1 MAEIERKQERERVN
15 DREREKKERKKK
27 REETDRE
34 RNHEWVRE
42 IEREGNIVY
51 LTQRGV
57 GVTEKERM
65 NITSPPF
72 RFQYLVG

>member
-1 MAEIERKQERERVN
+1 MT
-15 DREREKKERKKK
+15 EREKRKKK

-51 LTQRGV
+51 LTQRGD

-65 NITSPPF
+65 NISLYKKTKERERETKVWMFP
-72 RFQYLVG
+72 

>member
-1 MAEIERKQERERVN
+1 MT
-15 DREREKKERKKK
+15 EREKRKKK

-51 LTQRGV
+51 LTQRGD

-65 NITSPPF
+65 NISLYKKTKERERERETKVWMFP
-72 RFQYLVG
+72 

>member
-1 MAEIERKQERERVN
+1 MT
-15 DREREKKERKKK
+15 EREKRKKK

-51 LTQRGV
+51 LTQRGD

-65 NITSPPF
+65 KM
-72 RFQYLVG
+72 RER